1 MAKAAKVWTLIYAE
15 RQPIKKDGTPSNRV
29 KYEPVDK
36 RCPSY
41 GFYYR
46 KDDER
51 LKGKSQKELE
61 NLEINFPD
69 ASIVFSE

>member
-51 LKGKSQKELE
+51 LKGKC
-61 NLEINFPD
+61 
-69 ASIVFSE
+69 